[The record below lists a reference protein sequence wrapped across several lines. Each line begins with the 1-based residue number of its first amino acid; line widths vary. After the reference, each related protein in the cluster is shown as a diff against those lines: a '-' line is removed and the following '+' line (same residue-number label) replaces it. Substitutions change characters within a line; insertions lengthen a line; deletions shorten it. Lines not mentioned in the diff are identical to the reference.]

1 MAPAGYGN
9 RVEGLH
15 SVAAAAARGRVRKL
29 WVEEKRLGRA
39 EVADIVSV
47 VGRESTALV
56 ADVRPMAETE
66 APQGVVAECAPIMPV
81 PVDDLAGPEAA
92 VVVLDHIEDPHNVG
106 AIARSAL
113 ASGMT
118 GMVVS
123 SRRAAPLSATAF
135 KAAAGALETL
145 RVAVVGSIPEAL
157 SRLKDRGVWIVGLEA
172 GSSTSLFG
180 LELLTEPVAIVVGAE
195 GAGLSVL
202 SAKRCDLLASIPMA
216 ASFESLNA
224 SVSAALACFEIMR
237 VRAESNPSLQS
248 DHAPG

>member
-29 WVEEKRLGRA
+29 WVEEKRVGRA

-81 PVDDLAGPEAA
+81 PVGDLAGPEAA
-92 VVVLDHIEDPHNVG
+92 VVLLDHIEDPHNVG

-145 RVAVVGSIPEAL
+145 RVAVVGSIPDAL

-202 SAKRCDLLASIPMA
+202 SSKRCDVLASIPMA

-237 VRAESNPSLQS
+237 VRGRIQPLSTI
-248 DHAPG
+248 

>member
-15 SVAAAAARGRVRKL
+15 SVEAAAAGGRVRKL

-39 EVADIVSV
+39 EIADIVQA
-47 VGRESTALV
+47 VGRERTAPV
-56 ADVRPMAETE
+56 RDVRPMAETE
-66 APQGVVAECAPIMPV
+66 APQGVVADCDPIMPISIDELGV
-81 PVDDLAGPEAA
+81 PKAA
-92 VVVLDHIEDPHNVG
+92 VVVLDHVEDPHNVG

-135 KAAAGALETL
+135 KSAAGALETL
-145 RVAVVGSIPEAL
+145 PVAIVGSVPEGL

-172 GSSTSLFG
+172 GSTRSLFG
-180 LELLTEPVAIVVGAE
+180 LDLLTEPVAVVVGAE

-202 SAKRCDLLASIPMA
+202 SAKRCDVLASIPMA
-216 ASFESLNA
+216 AGFESLNA

-237 VRAESNPSLQS
+237 VRAEADPSLQS
-248 DHAPG
+248 DIAPG

>member
-15 SVAAAAARGRVRKL
+15 SVAAAAERGRVRKL

-39 EVADIVSV
+39 EISAIVSV
-47 VGRESTALV
+47 VGRESTAPV

-66 APQGVVAECAPIMPV
+66 APQGVVAECTPITPV
-81 PVDDLAGPEAA
+81 PVDDLGGPEAA
-92 VVVLDHIEDPHNVG
+92 VIVLDHIEDPHNVG

-145 RVAVVGSIPEAL
+145 SVAVVGSIPEAL
-157 SRLKDRGVWIVGLEA
+157 NRLKGKGVWIVGLEA
-172 GSSTSLFG
+172 GSATSLLG
-180 LELLTEPVAIVVGAE
+180 LELLTEPVAVVVGAE

-202 SAKRCDLLASIPMA
+202 SAKRCDVLASIPMTA
-216 ASFESLNA
+216 GFESLNA
-224 SVSAALACFEIMR
+224 SVSAALACFEVMR
-237 VRAESNPSLQS
+237 VRAGANPSLQS
-248 DHAPG
+248 DLSPG